1 VSGTLGQTHV
11 IGELGFEHWFSDGQS
26 CGRVQVV
33 PGMLVPGTQFVRIGL
48 LAVLADLASGQ
59 PVTGAVTPTTDLSVH
74 VAHLRPMES
83 ITLVA
88 RVLKSG
94 ATLMF
99 VETMLTADEDS
110 EPFATSLATFM
121 TRPVVQPASPEPNG
135 VRLSQPL
142 AERIGAEV
150 LGPGVAELELRP
162 DILND
167 HHHGT
172 VQGGLMAVL
181 GEVSAAS
188 VWAEGEPHLV
198 TDLDIRYL
206 NPVKVG
212 PVRASAR
219 LVVDGWRGTVVDVS
233 FVDVG
238 NGMRAVA
245 HASTICVPVGVAE
258 R

>member
-1 VSGTLGQTHV
+1 MSGTPGQTHV
-11 IGELGFEHWFSDGQS
+11 IEELGFEHWFSDGLS
-26 CGRVQVV
+26 CGRVQVL
-33 PGMLVPGTQFVRIGL
+33 PGMLVPGTRIVRIGV

-59 PVTGAVTPTTDLSVH
+59 PASGAVTPTTDLSVH
-74 VAHLRPMES
+74 VADLRPMES

-94 ATLMF
+94 ATLLF
-99 VETMLTADEDS
+99 VETMLTADE
-110 EPFATSLATFM
+110 EHQPFATSLATFM
-121 TRPVVQPASPEPNG
+121 NRPVVHTPPQEPSG
-135 VRLSQPL
+135 VRLSQPV
-142 AERIGAEV
+142 ADRIGAEV
-150 LGPGVAELELRP
+150 LRPGVAELTLRP

-181 GEVSAAS
+181 AEVSAAS
-188 VWAEGEPHLV
+188 LWAEGEPHLV

-206 NPVKVG
+206 NRVKVG
-212 PVRASAR
+212 PVRATAR

-233 FVDVG
+233 LVDVG

-245 HASTICVPVGVAE
+245 HASTVCIPVGAAE